1 MQESTNQAGLQGM
14 QQMSGASSRNPAHLD
29 KCDSMFH
36 QPPAYPAQVC
46 WPHQCMH
53 TLLWCLC
60 CLRL

>member
-1 MQESTNQAGLQGM
+1 MQDSTNQAGLQGM

-46 WPHQCMH
+46 
-53 TLLWCLC
+53 
-60 CLRL
+60 